1 MRVVVDASVVVKWF
15 FPEQDGETEED
26 LAVRLL
32 EAIRDGRV
40 EPIQPAHWLAEVV
53 AVVTRLRPAI
63 VAGVVDLLDAM
74 EFPVVGEAAVYHKAA
89 RLAFDLR
96 EHVFDTLYHAVARE
110 RQATLIT
117 ADYRYCRRAER
128 FGSIARLADWG
139 RLENVPGL

>member
-1 MRVVVDASVVVKWF
+1 MRIVIAASVAVKWF
-15 FPEQDGETEED
+15 LPGPDIEPDSD

-32 EAIRDGRV
+32 EGMRDGRV
-40 EPIQPAHWLAEVV
+40 EPIQPEHWLAEVV

-74 EFPVVGEAAVYHKAA
+74 EIPVAGEAVVYRTAA
-89 RLAFDLR
+89 RLAVALR
-96 EHVFDTLYHAVARE
+96 EHVFDTLYHAVAME

-117 ADYRYCRRAER
+117 ADDRYFRRAKR

-139 RLENVPGL
+139 RLEA